1 MSLVLVG
8 AGRGAEAFAAIAHT
22 LGWRVTLVDH
32 RPFVVESVSLP
43 ERVAR
48 IVARADDGIAH
59 VSRDSRTA
67 VALLSHQF
75 AIDAEWLE
83 RLLPLPLGYVG
94 VLGSRQRAA
103 QLVESLRTG
112 GLEITARM
120 EQRLHAPIG
129 LDLGGESPESIALSA
144 IAEIEAILH
153 GRPGGSLRERHS
165 PIHTRTPTPH
175 TAP

>member
-1 MSLVLVG
+1 MRAALRDAAIPLMNAARLTAHPTQGAVQVFDKTLRCLVDPLVPPVSLVLVG

-67 VALLSHQF
+67 VALLS
-75 AIDAEWLE
+75 IN
-83 RLLPLPLGYVG
+83 
-94 VLGSRQRAA
+94 
-103 QLVESLRTG
+103 LR
-112 GLEITARM
+112 
-120 EQRLHAPIG
+120 
-129 LDLGGESPESIALSA
+129 S
-144 IAEIEAILH
+144 
-153 GRPGGSLRERHS
+153 
-165 PIHTRTPTPH
+165 TPNG
-175 TAP
+175 